1 MNKDRKILYA
11 ISILIFVLLLAALF
25 VDIGSSR
32 IVTACLLIILTPL
45 TLLIIKKRS
54 SVSINKREVLLV
66 TSVVAVLYVILIQMS
81 GLIFGYYKNP
91 KMSPDII
98 FGYYKNPYF
107 VKTEIFL
114 ERILPTA
121 VIIVGIEII
130 RHVLLSQKNKFV
142 NVLAFLSCLI
152 AEMLMFSNL
161 AYITNINRFMD
172 LVGMTLFPAV
182 SANVYYHHVS
192 KNYGSIPNISF
203 RLITTLY
210 VYFMDVSPDISDALH
225 SCIKIISP
233 IIMLAFISALFV
245 KKKKNAHRKGEK
257 LSVVGMVIAVAI
269 VASVAML
276 ISCQFR
282 FGALVI
288 ATESMTGEINKGDVI
303 IYERYDDQPIKIGQV
318 VVFMDDG
325 KNRIVHRVVRIE
337 NINGEVR
344 YYTKGDFNK
353 TEDSGYRTESDIVG
367 LTDLKIAYIGYPTL
381 WLHELISN

>member
-45 TLLIIKKRS
+45 TLLIIIKRS

-81 GLIFGYYKNP
+81 GL
-91 KMSPDII
+91 I

>member
-81 GLIFGYYKNP
+81 GL
-91 KMSPDII
+91 I